1 VTSRS
6 QVLFVPSNGVGLGHV
21 SRLLAIARRLDAGV
35 PVVFASLSPALGA
48 IRSFGFDAEY
58 IPSHHYLG
66 GDHSLWDEWLNVEIG
81 ALLEEYEAGLLVYD
95 GNNPTPGLI
104 DAARSRG
111 CRLAWVRRGMWG
123 SATSDSL
130 DHSDRFDLILEPGEI
145 AESRD
150 EGATARRRH
159 EVVAVDPIRLLDEEE
174 LLSRDAAASRLG
186 LDASRPAVLI
196 QLGSGFNR
204 NTIGLTAAIVDH
216 LRAVEGLQIVIAD
229 WLVDAGFVSPWDD
242 VIVVRGFPL
251 AQYFRA
257 FDFTVSAAGYNTFH
271 DVIAYALPTLFIANR
286 HPSMDDQAGRAR
298 FAQDHSAAFEM
309 PEDELGDLPQLL
321 QLFLNVKAREFLRQH
336 CRKLARPNGAEAAA
350 RQLEGL
356 LAGTSAP
363 ARAGRLLLAS

>member
-1 VTSRS
+1 MSSRS

-35 PVVFASLSPALGA
+35 PVAFASLSPALQS
-48 IRSFGFDAEY
+48 IRSFGFAAEY

-66 GDHSLWDEWLNVEIG
+66 GELPLWDQWLNVELG
-81 ALLEEYEAGLLVYD
+81 ALLDEYDAGLLVYD

-104 DAARSRG
+104 EAARSRK

-123 SATSDSL
+123 RASSPSL
-130 DHSDRFDLILEPGEI
+130 DYSGHFDVIIEPGEI
-145 AESRD
+145 AGSRD
-150 EGATARRRH
+150 NGATAQRKD

-174 LLSRDAAASRLG
+174 LLSREAAAGRLG
-186 LDASRPAVLI
+186 LDASRPAVLV

-204 NTIGLTAAIVDH
+204 NTIGLAATVVDQ
-216 LRAVEGLQIVIAD
+216 LRAVENLQIMIAD
-229 WLVDAGFVSPWDD
+229 WLVDAGFVSPWND
-242 VIVVRGFPL
+242 VGVVRGFPL

-257 FDFTVSAAGYNTFH
+257 FDFSISAVGYNTFH

-309 PEDELGDLPQLL
+309 PEDDLADLPQLL
-321 QLFLNVKAREFLRQH
+321 QLFSNEKAREFLRQR
-336 CRKLARPNGAEAAA
+336 CQKLARPNGAEAAA

-356 LAGTSAP
+356 LAAESAQGR
-363 ARAGRLLLAS
+363 ARRLLQPS